1 MKVVNNTELIKIT
14 AFISKNNENLKY
26 ISNETIKFEKQLSQ
40 FKVFCDT
47 NSLDWKNA
55 TQTEDKISFDKMYQ
69 NYEKLKIEYDRALNK
84 INLEIKKLEN
94 ILKNLSINE
103 QVKIKLKD
111 YLVSKSKYSEVFQLV
126 NLLKQTSISIDLTIK
141 NLETSIDNIGRLD
154 EEIASQVYRM
164 LKTILDEISK
174 IPEYSK
180 FKHEDYTKESFKI
193 NLNDENSSRIE
204 NDIALSRIKA
214 YVYELAYFV
223 QNEGMTKKEI
233 KNRLSIS
240 NIIHFGVDFDK
251 LNIQILKIEQDKPK
265 YYSWGRLSASS
276 GQSYVTYVMFAITMI
291 KYFNNVTIIS
301 DKMKAPIFVFLDNPF
316 ASASAIE
323 LWEPVRR
330 FLDKSNAQLLCV
342 AHNVPSSAQILFDK
356 HMIIEQTKNS
366 KGQFINTMRNEKTES
381 KDIIQMNLF
390 DHFSV
395 E

>member
-1 MKVVNNTELIKIT
+1 MEI
-14 AFISKNNENLKY
+14 
-26 ISNETIKFEKQLSQ
+26 
-40 FKVFCDT
+40 DT
-47 NSLDWKNA
+47 LDWKNA
-55 TQTEDKISFDKMYQ
+55 TQAEEKIPYETMYQ
-69 NYEKLKIEYDRALNK
+69 SFEKLKIEYERAISK
-84 INLEIKKLEN
+84 VNLEIKKLETT
-94 ILKNLSINE
+94 LKNLSINE
-103 QVKIKLKD
+103 QVKLKLKD
-111 YLVSKSKYSEVFQLV
+111 YLINKRTYSEVMQLV
-126 NLLKQTSISIDLTIK
+126 SLFEQTSISINMTIK

-154 EEIASQVYRM
+154 EEIASQVFRM

-180 FKHEDYTKESFKI
+180 FKYEDYTKESFRI
-193 NLNDENSSRIE
+193 NLSDENSCRIE
-204 NDIALSRIKA
+204 NEVALHLIKT
-214 YVYELAYFV
+214 YVYELAYSV

-233 KNRLSIS
+233 KNKLSINS
-240 NIIHFGVDFDK
+240 IIQFGVDFDK
-251 LNIQILKIEQDKPK
+251 LNIQILKIEQEKPK

-381 KDIIQMNLF
+381 KEIIQMKLF
-390 DHFSV
+390 DHFTID
-395 E
+395 